1 MIRAVQ
7 QRLHFAAIVLGT
19 KILSLHRH
27 FAACFGILLRTW
39 FFTIKG
45 QWRMKEIFRQA
56 HNIGNRSVVFI
67 TAVFSFLGMILVL
80 QTGEQ
85 AQRIIGDL
93 NLLGATMMPLIVRD
107 FGPSICGLMIATR
120 VGSGIAAEIGSMV
133 VTDQVD
139 ALRMSAADPVD
150 YLVTPRF
157 IATTVMMVALAVF
170 AVLITMS
177 VGALTAKTSFGVPI
191 NVFLDTML
199 VKPSDVATGVAKAI
213 AYGMAIPVIAGYCGL
228 VTRGG
233 SEGVGWATTNSVVA
247 TSFAVITLNLIIS
260 AIAYLFT
267 GGA

>member
-1 MIRAVQ
+1 MIHAAKQRAV
-7 QRLHFAAIVLGT
+7 FAAIVVGT
-19 KILSLHRH
+19 KLMSLHRH

-45 QWRMKEIFRQA
+45 QWRTKEIFRQA

-157 IATTVMMVALAVF
+157 IATTVMMVALAIF
-170 AVLITMS
+170 AVLITMA
-177 VGALTAKTSFGVPI
+177 VGSP
-191 NVFLDTML
+191 
-199 VKPSDVATGVAKAI
+199 P
-213 AYGMAIPVIAGYCGL
+213 PVL
-228 VTRGG
+228 
-233 SEGVGWATTNSVVA
+233 
-247 TSFAVITLNLIIS
+247 
-260 AIAYLFT
+260 
-267 GGA
+267 